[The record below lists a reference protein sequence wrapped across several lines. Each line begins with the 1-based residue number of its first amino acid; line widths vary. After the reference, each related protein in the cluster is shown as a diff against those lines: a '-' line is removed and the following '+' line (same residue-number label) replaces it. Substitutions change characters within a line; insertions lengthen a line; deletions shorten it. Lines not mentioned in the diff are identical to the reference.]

1 MACWP
6 VIRPGAL
13 LRKGHTIMT
22 ARDTNPSGDD
32 LAYLSAIARSGEDA
46 PLLGGR
52 FLIWWAGLTSLV
64 ILAHWA
70 SMMGYGPLGA
80 GAIWPLWIGYIV
92 IGSAG
97 QAALVWSIRHKPGQG
112 APANRTEAAV
122 WMSAGLGIGA
132 IFLGVVA
139 GVQGGLLQPVYF
151 NVLLPVALAGYGA
164 AWMTVAQVS
173 RRVGLYAPALLAFA
187 GAGAG
192 MAFAATHWV
201 YPVAALALF
210 GSSVL
215 PGFVM
220 LRSEPRSLS

>member
-1 MACWP
+1 
-6 VIRPGAL
+6 
-13 LRKGHTIMT
+13 MT

-32 LAYLSAIARSGEDA
+32 LAYLSAIARAGEDA

-52 FLIWWAGLTSLV
+52 FVVWWSGLTSLV
-64 ILAHWA
+64 LLTHWA
-70 SMMGYGPLGA
+70 IMMGYGPLGT

-97 QAALVWSIRHKPGQG
+97 QAALVYSIRKKPGQG

-132 IFLGVVA
+132 IFLGVAA
-139 GVQGGLLQPVYF
+139 GVQGGLMEPVFF

-187 GAGAG
+187 GAGVG
-192 MAFAATHWV
+192 MAFAASHWV
-201 YPVAALALF
+201 YPIAALALF
-210 GSSVL
+210 GSSLL
-215 PGFVM
+215 PGVMM